1 MHEKV
6 SAHVCFTEL
15 LVFDL
20 VLRQIADSGHLLNL
34 KRMDRNHLMILHRI
48 RYHLSIAS
56 MGT

>member
-6 SAHVCFTEL
+6 SAHVYLTEL
-15 LVFDL
+15 LMFDL
-20 VLRQIADSGHLLNL
+20 VLRQIADSGHLLIM
-34 KRMDRNHLMILHRI
+34 KRMDRNHLMTLHRI